1 MNRRRVLTACL
12 AGAALLRGAAFAEAM
27 ADLVRQAVEAGKPS
41 TPLRADATADID
53 GLDGKRQER
62 LVIVERV
69 AADAGLPA
77 QTLVVLAGAK
87 LRVLALG
94 PAELHLA
101 SGGKVSRAEAKARI
115 GSTSF
120 AAEDF
125 LPFSPARCAAMRL
138 ADLTAEQF
146 TLVCEPKIPPS
157 QYSLMVYKFDRARF
171 SLLQVLL
178 YRDGMTNLVKMLR
191 NHDFVRVGSAWRP
204 KRVVMQDFKL
214 RTKDVLSLEWRES
227 ADVPAEA
234 FDAKSFAGVA
244 LEPRASA
251 QP

>member
-1 MNRRRVLTACL
+1 MSPRQVLTACL
-12 AGAALLRGAAFAEAM
+12 ASAALLHGAAFAETM
-27 ADLVRQAVEAGKPS
+27 ADLVRKAVEAGKPS
-41 TPLRADATADID
+41 APLRADATADID
-53 GLDGKRQER
+53 GLDGKKQER
-62 LVIVERV
+62 LVVIERA

-77 QTLVVLAGAK
+77 QTLVVFAGAK

-94 PAELHLA
+94 PADLHLA
-101 SGGKVSRAEAKARI
+101 SGGKASRVGPRTRI
-115 GSTSF
+115 GPTSF
-120 AAEDF
+120 TAEDF

-138 ADLTAEQF
+138 ADLTEHQV

-191 NHDFVRVGSAWRP
+191 NDDFVRVGSAWRP

-214 RTKDVLSLEWRES
+214 RTRDVLALEWRES
-227 ADVPAEA
+227 ADTPAEA
-234 FDAKSFAGVA
+234 FDAKSFGGAA

-251 QP
+251 TP